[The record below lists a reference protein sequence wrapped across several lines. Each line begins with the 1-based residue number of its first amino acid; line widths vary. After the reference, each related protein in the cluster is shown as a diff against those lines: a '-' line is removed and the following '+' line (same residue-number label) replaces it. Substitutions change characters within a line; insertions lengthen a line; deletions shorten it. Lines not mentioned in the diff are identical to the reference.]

1 MGESLN
7 VQDRA
12 RSSKGCGPFFAPLLE
27 LGLMQPE
34 NGQSVRMRTLLRFTL
49 LLGLGAGFEAA
60 GFGAAPVAVPPAL
73 PVGMRSVA
81 EIAEAT
87 RPSLVKITQA
97 GREGEYGVGSGFVV
111 GEDGLIVTN
120 RHVIGEARRL
130 KVEGSDGRV
139 HEVTEVYAHDAK
151 LDLAIL
157 RVATQGLKPLKLG
170 DSEAAR
176 QGEPIV
182 AMGNPEG
189 LTYSVV
195 EGVISEA
202 HRDVEGQS
210 MIQVAIP
217 IERGNSGGPLL
228 DREGRVLGVL
238 TLKSARTENLG
249 FAMPAAALK
258 KLLEKPNPIP
268 MERWLTIGVL
278 NPRFWT
284 TVMGAQWTQR
294 AGVVQVAQA
303 GDGFGGRALC
313 LWNDKPDEARFEA
326 AVTVRLADEA
336 GAAGLAFCADGGARH
351 YGFYPTGGRLRL
363 TRFDGPDV
371 FSWKILRELD
381 VDAYRPG
388 EWNTLRVRVE
398 GKRLQCF
405 VNDTRVLEME
415 DDGMRGGFAGL
426 CKFRR
431 TVASFKDF
439 RTGEDVAGTR
449 PSPAVEAS
457 LREAVEG
464 LRGGTLTREAAFG
477 ALSRETD
484 ASRRLLLERGAAL
497 EKEASLLRG
506 FATELHQRTVREALV
521 AELDRPDVEADLLR
535 SALLL
540 SKHDNADLDVAS
552 YERGFEQMVRELR
565 GDADIVAGAG
575 KAVRRL
581 NRYLFEE
588 NGFHGSRSDYSN
600 PSNSYLNEVLDDREG
615 LPITLSVLYIEL
627 ARRLGVEGVAGI
639 PLPGRF
645 MVGYREEAN
654 SELALVDVYEGG
666 RLLSL
671 EEGVASVSEDGS
683 VPASAKK
690 PALKREILLR
700 MVRNLLGP
708 LLDSRNT
715 PKEALPYLEIVLA
728 LDPEAA
734 RERLARAFVRENLGE
749 RSAAA
754 EDVRWM
760 LEHLPPGLGEDRR
773 ETLERWL
780 ARLERQER

>member
-1 MGESLN
+1 M
-7 VQDRA
+7 D
-12 RSSKGCGPFFAPLLE
+12 
-27 LGLMQPE
+27 LMKPE
-34 NGQSVRMRTLLRFTL
+34 NGQSVGMRTVRRFL
-49 LLGLGAGFEAA
+49 LLLAVGAGLEVAA
-60 GFGAAPVAVPPAL
+60 SRAALAAPAAAQS
-73 PVGMRSVA
+73 GMRSVA

-87 RPSLVKITQA
+87 RPSLVKITQI

-111 GEDGLIVTN
+111 REDGLIVTN

-139 HEVTEVYAHDAK
+139 HEVVEVFAHDAK

-157 RVATQGLKPLKLG
+157 RVATKGLKPLRLG
-170 DSEAAR
+170 DSQQAK

-189 LTYSVV
+189 LAYSVV

-202 HRDVEGQS
+202 QRDVEGQS

-249 FAMPAAALK
+249 FAMPSAALK

-294 AGVVQVAQA
+294 AGVVQVAQS

-313 LWNDKPDEARFEA
+313 LWNDKPEEARFEA
-326 AVTVRLADEA
+326 SVSVRLADEA

-381 VDAYRPG
+381 SDAYRPG
-388 EWNTLRVRVE
+388 DWNTLRVRVE
-398 GKRLQCF
+398 WARIQCF
-405 VNDTRVLEME
+405 VNGTQVLELE
-415 DDGMRGGFAGL
+415 DAGMRGGLAGL
-426 CKFRR
+426 CKFRK
-431 TVASFKDF
+431 TAANFKDF
-439 RTGEDVAGTR
+439 RTGEDVSEKR
-449 PSPAVEAS
+449 LSPAVEGG

-464 LRGGTLTREAAFG
+464 LRAGKLSREAAFDS
-477 ALSRETD
+477 LSKERD
-484 ASRRLLLERGAAL
+484 SSRRLLSEKSATL
-497 EKEASLLRG
+497 EKEAALLRV
-506 FATELHQRTVREALV
+506 FATELHQRTVR
-521 AELDRPDVEADLLR
+521 AELSAELARPDAEADLLR
-535 SALLL
+535 CALLL
-540 SKHDNADLDVAS
+540 SKHDNPDLDVAA
-552 YERGFEQMVRELR
+552 YERGVEQMVRELKT
-565 GDADIVAGAG
+565 DADIAAGTG
-575 KAVRRL
+575 VAVRRL

-588 NGFHGSRSDYSN
+588 NGFHGSRSDYGN

-627 ARRLGVEGVAGI
+627 ARRLGIPGISGI

-645 MVGYREEAN
+645 MVGYREVEGG
-654 SELALVDVYEGG
+654 EYALVDVYEGG
-666 RLLSL
+666 RLLTM
-671 EEGVASVSEDGS
+671 EEGVAAVSADGV
-683 VPASAKK
+683 VPASAKRPSPK
-690 PALKREILLR
+690 KDILLR

-708 LLDSRNT
+708 LMDSRNT
-715 PKEALPYLEIVLA
+715 PKEALPYLEMVLA
-728 LDPEAA
+728 LDPDAA
-734 RERLARAFVRENLGE
+734 RERFTRAFLREGAGE
-749 RSAAA
+749 RAAAA

-760 LEHLPPGLGEDRR
+760 LEHLPPGVGEDKR
-773 ETLERWL
+773 ETLEQWL
-780 ARLERQER
+780 GRLER

>member
-1 MGESLN
+1 
-7 VQDRA
+7 
-12 RSSKGCGPFFAPLLE
+12 
-27 LGLMQPE
+27 
-34 NGQSVRMRTLLRFTL
+34 MRTLLRFVL
-49 LLGLGAGFEAA
+49 LVGLGAGWNTAVFVAA
-60 GFGAAPVAVPPAL
+60 PTGAATAASSGVL
-73 PVGMRSVA
+73 SVA
-81 EIAEAT
+81 EVAELT

-111 GEDGLIVTN
+111 SEDGLIVTN

-139 HEVTEVYAHDAK
+139 HEVTEVFAHDTK
-151 LDLAIL
+151 LDLAVL

-170 DSEAAR
+170 DSDAAK

-189 LTYSVV
+189 LAYSVV
-195 EGVISEA
+195 EGIISEPR
-202 HRDVEGQS
+202 RDVEGQP

-217 IERGNSGGPLL
+217 IERGNSGGPLM

-249 FAMPAAALK
+249 FAMPTVALR

-313 LWNDKPDEARFEA
+313 LWNEKPEELGFEA

-351 YGFYPTGGRLRL
+351 YGFYPSGGRLRL

-381 VDAYRPG
+381 SDAYRPG

-398 GKRLQCF
+398 GPRIQCF
-405 VNDTRVLEME
+405 VNETRVLEIE
-415 DDGMRGGFAGL
+415 DAGIRGGFAGL

-439 RTGEDVAGTR
+439 RTGADVSEKRA
-449 PSPAVEAS
+449 SPAVEAG
-457 LREAVEG
+457 LRETVEG
-464 LRGGTLTREAAFG
+464 LRGGIITRESAIES
-477 ALSRETD
+477 LSRERD
-484 ASRRLLLERGAAL
+484 SSRRLLLERSAAL
-497 EKEASLLRG
+497 EKEATLLRM
-506 FATELHQRTVREALV
+506 FATELHQRTVRAALV
-521 AELDRPDVEADLLR
+521 EELERPDAEADLLR
-535 SALLL
+535 CALLL
-540 SKHDNADLDVAS
+540 SKHDNADLDVAA
-552 YERGFEQMVRELR
+552 YERGFEQMVRELK
-565 GDADIVAGAG
+565 GDAEIAAGAG
-575 KAVRRL
+575 KAVRRI

-627 ARRLGVEGVAGI
+627 ARRLGVQGVAGI

-645 MVGYREEAN
+645 MVGYREGEEG
-654 SELALVDVYEGG
+654 ELALVDVYEGG
-666 RLLSL
+666 RLLSM
-671 EEGVASVSEDGS
+671 EEGVASVSEAGL
-683 VPASAKK
+683 VPASAKR

-708 LLDSRNT
+708 LMDSRET
-715 PKEALPYLEIVLA
+715 SKEALPYLEIALA
-728 LDPEAA
+728 LDPDAA
-734 RERLARAFVRENLGE
+734 RERLARAFIRENLGD
-749 RSAAA
+749 RSAAS

-760 LEHLPPGLGEDRR
+760 LEHLPPGLGEERR

>member
-1 MGESLN
+1 MGP
-7 VQDRA
+7 
-12 RSSKGCGPFFAPLLE
+12 K
-27 LGLMQPE
+27 
-34 NGQSVRMRTLLRFTL
+34 NGQSVGMRTVQRVL
-49 LLGLGAGFEAA
+49 LLLAVGAGFEVSASKGA
-60 GFGAAPVAVPPAL
+60 GAAPAAAQAGV
-73 PVGMRSVA
+73 RSVA

-111 GEDGLIVTN
+111 REDGLIVTN

-139 HEVTEVYAHDAK
+139 HEVVEVFAHDAK

-157 RVATQGLKPLKLG
+157 RVATQGLKPLELG
-170 DSEAAR
+170 DSQKAK

-189 LTYSVV
+189 LAYSVV

-202 HRDVEGQS
+202 QRDVEGQS

-249 FAMPAAALK
+249 FAMPSAALK
-258 KLLEKPNPIP
+258 KLLDKPNPIP

-294 AGVVQVAQA
+294 AGVVQAAQS

-313 LWNDKPDEARFEA
+313 LWNDKPEEAAFEA
-326 AVTVRLADEA
+326 AVSVRLADEA
-336 GAAGLAFCADGGARH
+336 GAAGLAFCSDGGSRH
-351 YGFYPTGGRLRL
+351 YGFYPSGGRLRL

-381 VDAYRPG
+381 SEAYRPG

-398 GKRLQCF
+398 GARIQCF
-405 VNDTRVLEME
+405 VNGVRVLELE
-415 DDGMRGGFAGL
+415 DSGMRGGLAGL
-426 CKFRR
+426 CKFRK
-431 TVASFKDF
+431 TAASFKDF
-439 RTGEDVAGTR
+439 RTGADVSEKR
-449 PSPAVEAS
+449 LSPAVE
-457 LREAVEG
+457 EG
-464 LRGGTLTREAAFG
+464 LRGTVEALGAGKIARAAAFDLLG
-477 ALSRETD
+477 KERDS
-484 ASRRLLLERGAAL
+484 SRRLLGEKSAAL
-497 EKEASLLRG
+497 EKEAALLRV
-506 FATELHQRTVREALV
+506 FATELHQRTVR
-521 AELDRPDVEADLLR
+521 AELAAELARPDAEADLLR
-535 SALLL
+535 CALLL
-540 SKHDNADLDVAS
+540 SKHDNPDLDVAA
-552 YERGFEQMVRELR
+552 YERGVGQMVRELKA
-565 GDADIVAGAG
+565 DADIAAGTGA
-575 KAVRRL
+575 AVRRL

-588 NGFHGSRSDYSN
+588 NGFHGSRSDYGN

-627 ARRLGVEGVAGI
+627 ARRLGIAGVSGI

-645 MVGYREEAN
+645 MVGYREEEGA
-654 SELALVDVYEGG
+654 EYALVDVYEGG
-666 RLLSL
+666 RLLTM
-671 EEGVASVSEDGS
+671 EEGVAAVSEDGV
-683 VPASAKK
+683 VPASAKR
-690 PALKREILLR
+690 PSSKRDILLR

-708 LLDSRNT
+708 LMDSRNT
-715 PKEALPYLEIVLA
+715 SKEALPYLEMVLE
-728 LDPEAA
+728 LDPDAA
-734 RERLARAFVRENLGE
+734 RERLMRAFVREGAGE
-749 RSAAA
+749 RAAAA

-760 LEHLPPGLGEDRR
+760 LEHLPPGVGEEKR
-773 ETLERWL
+773 ETLGQWL
-780 ARLERQER
+780 ERLER

>member
-1 MGESLN
+1 
-7 VQDRA
+7 
-12 RSSKGCGPFFAPLLE
+12 
-27 LGLMQPE
+27 
-34 NGQSVRMRTLLRFTL
+34 MRTLLRFL
-49 LLGLGAGFEAA
+49 LLVGLGSVGNTA
-60 GFGAAPVAVPPAL
+60 GFGAAPAGV
-73 PVGMRSVA
+73 RSVA
-81 EIAEAT
+81 EIAELT

-111 GEDGLIVTN
+111 SEDGLIVTN

-139 HEVTEVYAHDAK
+139 HEVTEVFAHDTK
-151 LDLAIL
+151 LDLAVL
-157 RVATQGLKPLKLG
+157 RVATQGLKPLELG
-170 DSEAAR
+170 DSDAAK

-189 LTYSVV
+189 LAYSVV
-195 EGVISEA
+195 EGVISEPR
-202 HRDVEGQS
+202 RDVEGQP

-217 IERGNSGGPLL
+217 IERGNSGGPLM
-228 DREGRVLGVL
+228 DREGHVLGVL

-249 FAMPAAALK
+249 FAMPAVALR
-258 KLLEKPNPIP
+258 KLLEKPNPIS

-313 LWNDKPDEARFEA
+313 LWNDKPEEAGFEA
-326 AVTVRLADEA
+326 AVTVRLTDEA

-381 VDAYRPG
+381 SDAYRPG

-398 GKRLQCF
+398 GPRIQCF
-405 VNDTRVLEME
+405 VNETRVLEME
-415 DDGMRGGFAGL
+415 DAGMRGGFAGL

-439 RTGEDVAGTR
+439 RTGEDVSEKR
-449 PSPAVEAS
+449 PSPAVEAG
-457 LREAVEG
+457 LRETVEG
-464 LRGGTLTREAAFG
+464 LRGGRITRQSAFES
-477 ALSRETD
+477 LSRERD
-484 ASRRLLLERGAAL
+484 SSRRLLLEQSVAL
-497 EKEASLLRG
+497 EKEATLLRV

-521 AELDRPDVEADLLR
+521 AELERPDAEADLLR
-535 SALLL
+535 CALLL
-540 SKHDNADLDVAS
+540 SKHDNADLDVAA
-552 YERGFEQMVRELR
+552 YERGFEQMVRELK
-565 GDADIVAGAG
+565 GDPEIAAGAG
-575 KAVRRL
+575 RAVRRI

-627 ARRLGVEGVAGI
+627 ARRLGVQGVAGI

-645 MVGYREEAN
+645 MVGYPKAEDGEI
-654 SELALVDVYEGG
+654 ALVDVYEGG
-666 RLLSL
+666 RLLTM
-671 EEGVASVSEDGS
+671 EEGVASVSEDGL
-683 VPASAKK
+683 VPASAKR

-708 LLDSRNT
+708 LIDSRNT
-715 PKEALPYLEIVLA
+715 SKEALPYLEIALA
-728 LDPEAA
+728 LDPDAA

-760 LEHLPPGLGEDRR
+760 LEHLPPGLGDDRR

-780 ARLERQER
+780 ARLERQERQER

>member
-1 MGESLN
+1 MG
-7 VQDRA
+7 
-12 RSSKGCGPFFAPLLE
+12 
-27 LGLMQPE
+27 PE
-34 NGQSVRMRTLLRFTL
+34 NGQSVEMRTVQRVL
-49 LLGLGAGFEAA
+49 LLLAVGAGFEVAA
-60 GFGAAPVAVPPAL
+60 FRGAGAAPVAAQAGV
-73 PVGMRSVA
+73 RSVA

-111 GEDGLIVTN
+111 REDGLIVTN

-139 HEVTEVYAHDAK
+139 HEVLEVFAHDAK

-157 RVATQGLKPLKLG
+157 RVATKGLKPLLLG
-170 DSEAAR
+170 DSQGAK

-189 LTYSVV
+189 LAYSVV

-202 HRDVEGQS
+202 QRDVEGQS

-249 FAMPAAALK
+249 FAMPSAALK
-258 KLLEKPNPIP
+258 KLLDKPNPIP

-294 AGVVQVAQA
+294 AGVVQVAQS

-313 LWNDKPDEARFEA
+313 LWNDKPEEAGFEA
-326 AVTVRLADEA
+326 AVSVRLAEEA
-336 GAAGLAFCADGGARH
+336 GAAGLAFCADGGTRH
-351 YGFYPTGGRLRL
+351 YGFYPSGGRLRL

-381 VDAYRPG
+381 SEAYRPG
-388 EWNTLRVRVE
+388 DWNTLRVRVE
-398 GKRLQCF
+398 GARIQCF
-405 VNDTRVLEME
+405 VNGVRVLELE
-415 DDGMRGGFAGL
+415 DAGMRGGLAGL
-426 CKFRR
+426 CKFRK
-431 TVASFKDF
+431 TAASFKDF
-439 RTGEDVAGTR
+439 RTGADVSEKR
-449 PSPAVEAS
+449 LSPAVE
-457 LREAVEG
+457 EG
-464 LRGGTLTREAAFG
+464 LRGTVEALGAGKIAKAAAFDLLG
-477 ALSRETD
+477 KERDS
-484 ASRRLLLERGAAL
+484 SRRLLGEKSAAL
-497 EKEASLLRG
+497 EKEAALLRV
-506 FATELHQRTVREALV
+506 FATELHQRTVRAELV
-521 AELDRPDVEADLLR
+521 AELARPDAEADLLR
-535 SALLL
+535 CALLL
-540 SKHDNADLDVAS
+540 SKHDNPDLDVAA
-552 YERGFEQMVRELR
+552 YERGVGQMVRELKA
-565 GDADIVAGAG
+565 DADIAAGRG
-575 KAVRRL
+575 VAVRRL

-588 NGFHGSRSDYSN
+588 NGFHGSRSDYGN

-627 ARRLGVEGVAGI
+627 ARRLGIAGVAGI

-645 MVGYREEAN
+645 MVGYREEE
-654 SELALVDVYEGG
+654 SGEYALVDVYEGG
-666 RLLSL
+666 RLLTM
-671 EEGVASVSEDGS
+671 EEGVAAVSEDGV
-683 VPASAKK
+683 VPASAKR
-690 PALKREILLR
+690 PSSKRDILLR

-708 LLDSRNT
+708 MMDSRNT
-715 PKEALPYLEIVLA
+715 PKEALPYLEMVLA
-728 LDPEAA
+728 LDPDAA
-734 RERLARAFVRENLGE
+734 RERLMRAFVREGAGE
-749 RSAAA
+749 RAAAA

-760 LEHLPPGLGEDRR
+760 LAHLPPGVGEDKR
-773 ETLERWL
+773 ETLGQWL
-780 ARLERQER
+780 ERLER

>member
-1 MGESLN
+1 VEAG
-7 VQDRA
+7 
-12 RSSKGCGPFFAPLLE
+12 
-27 LGLMQPE
+27 
-34 NGQSVRMRTLLRFTL
+34 
-49 LLGLGAGFEAA
+49 GAEAA
-60 GFGAAPVAVPPAL
+60 QAPPPA
-73 PVGMRSVA
+73 VQAGMRSVA

-111 GEDGLIVTN
+111 REDGLIVTN

-139 HEVTEVYAHDAK
+139 HEVVEVFAHDAK
-151 LDLAIL
+151 LDLAVL
-157 RVATQGLKPLKLG
+157 RVATKGLKALQLG
-170 DSEAAR
+170 DSQKAR

-189 LTYSVV
+189 LAYSVV

-202 HRDVEGQS
+202 QRDVEGQS

-249 FAMPAAALK
+249 FAMPTAALQ

-294 AGVVQVAQA
+294 AGVVQVAQS

-313 LWNDKPDEARFEA
+313 LWNDKPEEAVFEA
-326 AVTVRLADEA
+326 SVSVRLADEV

-363 TRFDGPDV
+363 TRFEGPDV
-371 FSWKILRELD
+371 FSWKILRELES
-381 VDAYRPG
+381 DAYRPG

-398 GKRLQCF
+398 GARIQCF
-405 VNDTRVLEME
+405 VNSVPVLDLE
-415 DDGMRGGFAGL
+415 DAGMRGGLAGL
-426 CKFRR
+426 CKFRK
-431 TVASFKDF
+431 TAASFKDF
-439 RTGEDVAGTR
+439 RTGADVSEKR
-449 PSPAVEAS
+449 LSPAVEAG
-457 LREAVEG
+457 LGEAVEA
-464 LRGGTLTREAAFG
+464 LRAGRVSREEAFA
-477 ALSRETD
+477 ALSKERD
-484 ASRRLLLERGAAL
+484 PSRRLLLEKSATL
-497 EKEASLLRG
+497 EKEAALLRG
-506 FATELHQRTVREALV
+506 FATELHQRTVRESLA
-521 AELDRPDVEADLLR
+521 AELVRPDAEADLLR
-535 SALLL
+535 CALLL
-540 SKHDNADLDVAS
+540 AKHDNPDLDIAA
-552 YERGFEQMVRELR
+552 YERGVEQMVRELK
-565 GDADIVAGAG
+565 ADPDIAAAPGV
-575 KAVRRL
+575 AVRRL

-588 NGFHGSRSDYSN
+588 NGFHGSRSDYGN

-627 ARRLGVEGVAGI
+627 ARRLGIVGVSGI

-645 MVGYREEAN
+645 MVGYRETE
-654 SELALVDVYEGG
+654 EGEYALVDVYEGG
-666 RLLSL
+666 RLLTMQ
-671 EEGVASVSEDGS
+671 EGVDAVSEDG
-683 VPASAKK
+683 VVPKTARLPAS
-690 PALKREILLR
+690 KRDILLR
-700 MVRNLLGP
+700 MIRNLLGP
-708 LLDSRNT
+708 LMDSRST
-715 PKEALPYLEIVLA
+715 PKEALPYLELVLA
-728 LDPEAA
+728 LDPDAA
-734 RERLARAFVRENLGE
+734 RERLARAFVREGGGQRE
-749 RSAAA
+749 AAA

-760 LEHLPPGLGEDRR
+760 LEHLPPGVGEDKR
-773 ETLERWL
+773 ETLEQWL
-780 ARLERQER
+780 GRLLR

>member
-1 MGESLN
+1 MGT
-7 VQDRA
+7 
-12 RSSKGCGPFFAPLLE
+12 K
-27 LGLMQPE
+27 
-34 NGQSVRMRTLLRFTL
+34 NGQSWRMRNARCL
-49 LLGLGAGFEAA
+49 LLLLFFWGGFQLAASGAP
-60 GFGAAPVAVPPAL
+60 APSSVSPLV
-73 PVGMRSVA
+73 RSVA

-111 GEDGLIVTN
+111 DEDGLIVTN

-139 HEVTEVYAHDAK
+139 HEVVEVFAHDTK
-151 LDLAIL
+151 LDLAVL
-157 RVATQGLKPLKLG
+157 RVATRGLKPLALG
-170 DSEAAR
+170 DSEAAK

-189 LTYSVV
+189 LAYSVV

-202 HRDVEGQS
+202 QRDVDGQS

-228 DREGRVLGVL
+228 DRQGRVLGVL

-249 FAMPAAALK
+249 FAMPSAALK
-258 KLLEKPNPIP
+258 KLLAKPNPIP

-284 TVMGAQWTQR
+284 TLMGAQWTQR

-303 GDGFGGRALC
+303 GEGFGGRALC
-313 LWNDKPDEARFEA
+313 LWNDKPDEAVFEA
-326 AVTVRLADEA
+326 SVTVRLADES
-336 GAAGLAFCADGGARH
+336 GAAGLAFCADGGSRH
-351 YGFYPTGGRLRL
+351 YGFYPSGGRLRL

-371 FSWKILRELD
+371 FFWKILREVD
-381 VDAYRPG
+381 SDAYRPG
-388 EWNTLRVRVE
+388 EWNTLRVHVE
-398 GKRLQCF
+398 KAHIQCF
-405 VNDTRVLEME
+405 VNETRVLEL
-415 DDGMRGGFAGL
+415 DDEGMRGGFAGL
-426 CKFRR
+426 CKFRK

-439 RTGEDVAGTR
+439 RTGADVSERR

-457 LREAVEG
+457 LRDAVEA
-464 LRGGTLTREAAFG
+464 LRGGRV
-477 ALSRETD
+477 SRES
-484 ASRRLLLERGAAL
+484 AFESLGRERESSRKLLLEKSATL
-497 EKEASLLRG
+497 EKEASMLRV
-506 FATELHQRTVREALV
+506 FATELHQRTVRGELV
-521 AELDRPDVEADLLR
+521 AELEKPDNEADLLR
-535 SALLL
+535 CALLL
-540 SKHDNADLDVAS
+540 SKHDNPDLDVAV
-552 YERGFEQMVRELR
+552 YERGVEQMVRELR
-565 GDADIVAGAG
+565 ADAEIAGG
-575 KAVRRL
+575 LGGAVRRL

-627 ARRLGVEGVAGI
+627 ARRLGIRGVSGI

-645 MVGYREEAN
+645 MVGYREVEDG
-654 SELALVDVYEGG
+654 EIALVDVYEGG
-666 RLLSL
+666 RLLSM
-671 EEGVASVSEDGS
+671 EEGVAAVSEEGW
-683 VPASAKK
+683 VPASAKR
-690 PALKREILLR
+690 PALKRDILLR

-708 LLDSRNT
+708 LMDSRNT

-728 LDPEAA
+728 LDPDAA
-734 RERLARAFVRENLGE
+734 RERLARAFVREGIGE
-749 RSAAA
+749 RAAAA

-760 LEHLPPGLGEDRR
+760 LEHLPQGLGEDRR

-780 ARLERQER
+780 ARLER

>member
-1 MGESLN
+1 
-7 VQDRA
+7 
-12 RSSKGCGPFFAPLLE
+12 
-27 LGLMQPE
+27 
-34 NGQSVRMRTLLRFTL
+34 
-49 LLGLGAGFEAA
+49 
-60 GFGAAPVAVPPAL
+60 
-73 PVGMRSVA
+73 VA

-111 GEDGLIVTN
+111 SEDGLIVTN

-139 HEVTEVYAHDAK
+139 HEVVEVFAHDAK
-151 LDLAIL
+151 LDLAVL
-157 RVATQGLKPLKLG
+157 RVATKGLKALQLG
-170 DSEAAR
+170 DSQKAR

-189 LTYSVV
+189 LAYSVV

-202 HRDVEGQS
+202 QRDVEGQS

-249 FAMPAAALK
+249 FAMPTAALQ

-294 AGVVQVAQA
+294 AGVVQVAQS

-313 LWNDKPDEARFEA
+313 LWNDKPEESVFEA
-326 AVTVRLADEA
+326 SVSVRLADEV

-363 TRFDGPDV
+363 TRFEGPDV
-371 FSWKILRELD
+371 FSWKILRELES
-381 VDAYRPG
+381 DAYRPG

-398 GKRLQCF
+398 GARIQCF
-405 VNDTRVLEME
+405 VNSVPVLDLE
-415 DDGMRGGFAGL
+415 DAGMRGGLAGL
-426 CKFRR
+426 CKFRK
-431 TVASFKDF
+431 TAASFKDF
-439 RTGEDVAGTR
+439 RTGADVSEKRLSPTVEAGLGE
-449 PSPAVEAS
+449 AVEA
-457 LREAVEG
+457 LRSGRVSREEAF
-464 LRGGTLTREAAFG
+464 A
-477 ALSRETD
+477 ALSKERD
-484 ASRRLLLERGAAL
+484 PSRRLLLEKSVAL
-497 EKEASLLRG
+497 EKEAALLRG
-506 FATELHQRTVREALV
+506 FATELHQRTVRESLA
-521 AELDRPDVEADLLR
+521 AELARPDAEADLLR
-535 SALLL
+535 CALLL
-540 SKHDNADLDVAS
+540 AKHDNPDLDIAA
-552 YERGFEQMVRELR
+552 YERGVEQMVRELK
-565 GDADIVAGAG
+565 ADPDTAAAPGV
-575 KAVRRL
+575 AVRRL

-588 NGFHGSRSDYSN
+588 NGFHGSRSDYGN

-627 ARRLGVEGVAGI
+627 ARRLGIVGVSGI

-645 MVGYREEAN
+645 MVGYRETE
-654 SELALVDVYEGG
+654 EGEYALVDVYEGG
-666 RLLSL
+666 RLLTMQ
-671 EEGVASVSEDGS
+671 EGVEAVSEDG
-683 VPASAKK
+683 VVPKTARLPAS
-690 PALKREILLR
+690 KRDILLR
-700 MVRNLLGP
+700 MIRNLLGP
-708 LLDSRNT
+708 LMDSRST
-715 PKEALPYLEIVLA
+715 PKEALPYLELVLA
-728 LDPEAA
+728 LDPDAA
-734 RERLARAFVRENLGE
+734 RERLARAFVREGGGQRE
-749 RSAAA
+749 AAA

-760 LEHLPPGLGEDRR
+760 LEHLPPGVGEDKR
-773 ETLERWL
+773 ETLEQWL
-780 ARLERQER
+780 GRLLR

>member
-1 MGESLN
+1 
-7 VQDRA
+7 
-12 RSSKGCGPFFAPLLE
+12 
-27 LGLMQPE
+27 
-34 NGQSVRMRTLLRFTL
+34 MRTLLRFL
-49 LLGLGAGFEAA
+49 LLVGLGAGWNIA
-60 GFGAAPVAVPPAL
+60 GVGAGPVGAAAAVPPGA
-73 PVGMRSVA
+73 RSVA
-81 EIAEAT
+81 EIAELT

-111 GEDGLIVTN
+111 SEDGLIVTN

-139 HEVTEVYAHDAK
+139 HEVTEVFAHDTK
-151 LDLAIL
+151 LDLAVL
-157 RVATQGLKPLKLG
+157 RVATKGLKPLQLG
-170 DSEAAR
+170 DSDAAK
-176 QGEPIV
+176 QGESIV

-189 LTYSVV
+189 LAYSVV
-195 EGVISEA
+195 EGVISEPR
-202 HRDVEGQS
+202 RDVEGQP

-217 IERGNSGGPLL
+217 IERGNSGGPLM

-249 FAMPAAALK
+249 FAMPTVALR

-313 LWNDKPDEARFEA
+313 LWNDKPGEAGFEA

-381 VDAYRPG
+381 SDAYRPG

-398 GKRLQCF
+398 GTRIQCF
-405 VNDTRVLEME
+405 VNGTPVLEME
-415 DDGMRGGFAGL
+415 DAGMRGGFAGL

-439 RTGEDVAGTR
+439 RTGEDVSEKR
-449 PSPAVEAS
+449 PSPAVEAG
-457 LREAVEG
+457 LRETVEG
-464 LRGGTLTREAAFG
+464 LLGGRITRESAFESLG
-477 ALSRETD
+477 RERD
-484 ASRRLLLERGAAL
+484 SSRRLLLERSGAL
-497 EKEASLLRG
+497 EKEAALLRV

-521 AELDRPDVEADLLR
+521 AELERPDSEADLLR
-535 SALLL
+535 CALLL
-540 SKHDNADLDVAS
+540 SKHDNADLDVAA
-552 YERGFEQMVRELR
+552 YERGFEQMVRELK
-565 GDADIVAGAG
+565 GDPEIAAGAG
-575 KAVRRL
+575 RAIRRI

-588 NGFHGSRSDYSN
+588 NGFHGSRSDYGN

-627 ARRLGVEGVAGI
+627 ARRLGVQGVAGI

-645 MVGYREEAN
+645 MVGYREGEDA
-654 SELALVDVYEGG
+654 EIALVDVYEGG
-666 RLLSL
+666 RLLTM
-671 EEGVASVSEDGS
+671 EEGVASVSEDGM
-683 VPASAKK
+683 VPASAKR
-690 PALKREILLR
+690 PAFKREILLR

-708 LLDSRNT
+708 LMDSRNT
-715 PKEALPYLEIVLA
+715 SKEALPYLDIALA
-728 LDPEAA
+728 LDPDAA

-754 EDVRWM
+754 QDVRWM
-760 LEHLPPGLGEDRR
+760 LEHLPPGLGEERR

-780 ARLERQER
+780 GRLERQER

>member
-1 MGESLN
+1 M
-7 VQDRA
+7 R
-12 RSSKGCGPFFAPLLE
+12 LE
-27 LGLMQPE
+27 NE
-34 NGQSVRMRTLLRFTL
+34 QSGGMRTLLRFL
-49 LLGLGAGFEAA
+49 LLVGLGAGMEVG
-60 GFGAAPVAVPPAL
+60 GFGVAPVASPTGIPSG
-73 PVGMRSVA
+73 PRSVA

-111 GEDGLIVTN
+111 SEDGLIVTN

-139 HEVTEVYAHDAK
+139 HEVTEVFAHDAK

-157 RVATQGLKPLKLG
+157 RVATPGLKPLKLG

-189 LTYSVV
+189 LAYSVV
-195 EGVISEA
+195 EGVISEP

-249 FAMPAAALK
+249 FAMPAVALK

-294 AGVVQVAQA
+294 AGIVQVTQA

-313 LWNDKPDEARFEA
+313 LWNDKPEEGKFEA
-326 AVTVRLADEA
+326 AVTVRLADET

-371 FSWKILRELD
+371 FSWKILRELES
-381 VDAYRPG
+381 DAYRPG
-388 EWNTLRVRVE
+388 EWNTLRVRVD
-398 GKRLQCF
+398 GARVQCF
-405 VNDTRVLEME
+405 VNEVRVLEL
-415 DDGMRGGFAGL
+415 DDEGMRGGFAGL

-439 RTGEDVAGTR
+439 RTGEDVSEKR
-449 PSPAVEAS
+449 PSPAVEAG

-464 LRGGTLTREAAFG
+464 LRAGTLTREVAFES
-477 ALSRETD
+477 LSRETD
-484 ASRRLLLERGAAL
+484 AGRRLLLEKSTAL
-497 EKEASLLRG
+497 EKEASALRV

-521 AELDRPDVEADLLR
+521 AELEKPDAESDLLR
-535 SALLL
+535 CALLL
-540 SKHDNADLDVAS
+540 SKHDNADLDMAV
-552 YERGFEQMVRELR
+552 YERGVEQMVRELR
-565 GDADIVAGAG
+565 GDGEIAAGAA

-627 ARRLGVEGVAGI
+627 ARRLGVQGVAGI

-645 MVGYREEAN
+645 MVGYREKEHG
-654 SELALVDVYEGG
+654 EIALVDVYEGG
-666 RLLSL
+666 RLLTM
-671 EEGVASVSEDGS
+671 EEGVASVSEDGMVPPS
-683 VPASAKK
+683 AKRPAS
-690 PALKREILLR
+690 KREILLR

-708 LLDSRNT
+708 LMDARNT
-715 PKEALPYLEIVLA
+715 PREALPYLEIALA

-734 RERLARAFVRENLGE
+734 RERLARAFVREKLGE
-749 RSAAA
+749 RNAAA

-760 LEHLPPGLGEDRR
+760 LEHLPPGLGEDKR

-780 ARLERQER
+780 ERLGRPER

>member
-1 MGESLN
+1 MRNSLR
-7 VQDRA
+7 V
-12 RSSKGCGPFFAPLLE
+12 L
-27 LGLMQPE
+27 
-34 NGQSVRMRTLLRFTL
+34 L
-49 LLGLGAGFEAA
+49 LLGFLGGIKP
-60 GFGAAPVAVPPAL
+60 AAPGASPASPAASPFAVA
-73 PVGMRSVA
+73 RSVA

-111 GEDGLIVTN
+111 SGDGLIVTN

-139 HEVTEVYAHDAK
+139 HDVVEVFAHDAK
-151 LDLAIL
+151 LDLAVL
-157 RVATQGLKPLKLG
+157 RVATRDLKPLELG
-170 DSEAAR
+170 DSEAAK

-189 LTYSVV
+189 LAYSVV

-202 HRDVEGQS
+202 QRDVDGQS

-228 DREGRVLGVL
+228 DRQGRVLGVL

-249 FAMPAAALK
+249 FAMPSAALK

-294 AGVVQVAQA
+294 AGVVQVTQA

-313 LWNDKPDEARFEA
+313 LWNDKPDESGFEA
-326 AVTVRLADEA
+326 AVTVRLGDEA
-336 GAAGLAFCADGGARH
+336 GAAGLAFCADGGSRH
-351 YGFYPTGGRLRL
+351 YGFYPSGGRLRL

-381 VDAYRPG
+381 SDAYRPG
-388 EWNTLRVRVE
+388 EWNTLRVRVD
-398 GKRLQCF
+398 GARIRCF
-405 VNDTRVLEME
+405 VNETSVLELE
-415 DDGMRGGFAGL
+415 DEGLRGGVAGL

-431 TVASFKDF
+431 TAASFKDF
-439 RTGEDVAGTR
+439 RTGADVSEKR
-449 PSPAVEAS
+449 PSPGVEAGLRDAVEA
-457 LREAVEG
+457 LRVG
-464 LRGGTLTREAAFG
+464 RISRESAFG
-477 ALSRETD
+477 SLGGERES
-484 ASRRLLLERGAAL
+484 SRRMLLEKSAAL
-497 EKEASLLRG
+497 EKEASMLRV
-506 FATELHQRTVREALV
+506 FATELHQRTVRRELV
-521 AELDRPDVEADLLR
+521 AELEKPDPEADLLR
-535 SALLL
+535 CALLL
-540 SKHDNADLDVAS
+540 SKHDNPDLDVAV
-552 YERGFEQMVRELR
+552 YERGVEQMVRELR
-565 GDADIVAGAG
+565 ADAEIAAGTDG
-575 KAVRRL
+575 AVRRL

-588 NGFHGSRSDYSN
+588 NGFHGSRSDYGN

-627 ARRLGVEGVAGI
+627 ARRLGIRGVSGI

-645 MVGYREEAN
+645 MVGYRKGEDGEI
-654 SELALVDVYEGG
+654 SLVDVYEGG
-666 RLLSL
+666 RLLSM
-671 EEGVASVSEDGS
+671 EEGVAAVSEDGA
-683 VPASAKK
+683 VPPGAKR
-690 PALKREILLR
+690 PALKRDILLR

-708 LLDSRNT
+708 LMDSRST

-728 LDPEAA
+728 LDPDAA
-734 RERLARAFVRENLGE
+734 RERLARAFVREGLGE
-749 RSAAA
+749 RLAAA

-760 LEHLPPGLGEDRR
+760 LEHLPPGLGEERR
-773 ETLERWL
+773 DTLERWL
-780 ARLERQER
+780 ARLER